1 MRTDDALNIRPIEDP
16 TMKAICI
23 AVLLLLAAPAFAGE
37 MYSWTDANGV
47 KHFSDSPPPK
57 SVKAEK
63 LHVRGGVTTSSP
75 AEDEAAAAEKAAGPA
90 MAAAA
95 GYSAEDIKRNCAIA
109 RQNLATLEANKP
121 AVDAEGYPLDL
132 DAAKHRQ
139 AQLDKAN
146 QQIKL
151 FCTSQ

>member
-1 MRTDDALNIRPIEDP
+1 
-16 TMKAICI
+16 MKAICT
-23 AVLLLLAAPAFAGE
+23 ALLLLLAAPAFAGE

-57 SVKAEK
+57 SVKAER
-63 LHVRGGVTTSSP
+63 LQVRGGVTTAAP
-75 AEDEAAAAEKAAGPA
+75 AEDEEADKDKAGGPA

-95 GYSAEDIKRNCAIA
+95 GYSAEDIKRNCSIA
-109 RQNLATLEANKP
+109 KQNLATIEANKLP
-121 AVDAEGYPLDL
+121 VDAEGYPLDL

-139 AQLDKAN
+139 GQLDKAN

-151 FCTSQ
+151 FCTQP

>member
-1 MRTDDALNIRPIEDP
+1 
-16 TMKAICI
+16 MKAIWI
-23 AVLLLLAAPAFAGE
+23 ALLLLVAAPVAAGE

-63 LHVRGGVTTSSP
+63 LHVRGGVTTSTP
-75 AEDEAAAAEKAAGPA
+75 AEDEEADAKKAAGPA

-95 GYSAEDIKRNCAIA
+95 GYSEEDIKRNCAMA
-109 RQNLATLEANKP
+109 RQNLATLEAQKP
-121 AVDAEGYPLDL
+121 AVDAEGYPVDL

-139 AQLDKAN
+139 GQIDKAN